1 MLAVPVSLLPSSS
14 RTRSRTALVASA
26 DLNFRQ
32 RLSEILTGLRWQ
44 VREAETGAQAWA
56 EAEATYPEAVIVD
69 AWLPDLDL
77 TEFLS
82 DFRASF
88 PDADLVT
95 TSGTTAQESPR
106 GPYRQELLYALRRSQ
121 DTDTAAWNTAP
132 ALNKPDP
139 APERMLTSPWPA
151 SLPIPPAEGFPGSST
166 GEIV

>member
-1 MLAVPVSLLPSSS
+1 MLPVPVSLLTPSS

-56 EAEATYPEAVIVD
+56 EAEAAYPEAVIVD

-88 PDADLVT
+88 
-95 TSGTTAQESPR
+95 
-106 GPYRQELLYALRRSQ
+106 
-121 DTDTAAWNTAP
+121 
-132 ALNKPDP
+132 
-139 APERMLTSPWPA
+139 RM
-151 SLPIPPAEGFPGSST
+151 ST
-166 GEIV
+166 W

>member
-1 MLAVPVSLLPSSS
+1 MLTVPVSVLSPAS

-56 EAEATYPEAVIVD
+56 EAEAGSPEAVIVD

-77 TEFLS
+77 SEFLR
-82 DFRASF
+82 DFRANY
-88 PDADLVT
+88 PDVDLIT
-95 TSGTTAQESPR
+95 TSGTTSQESPR
-106 GPYRQELLYALRRSQ
+106 GPYRQELLYAMRRSQ

-132 ALNKPDP
+132 ALSRPSPD
-139 APERMLTSPWPA
+139 RMLTSPWPA
-151 SLPIPPAEGFPGSST
+151 SLAIPSAEGFSVDRGRDCAS
-166 GEIV
+166 